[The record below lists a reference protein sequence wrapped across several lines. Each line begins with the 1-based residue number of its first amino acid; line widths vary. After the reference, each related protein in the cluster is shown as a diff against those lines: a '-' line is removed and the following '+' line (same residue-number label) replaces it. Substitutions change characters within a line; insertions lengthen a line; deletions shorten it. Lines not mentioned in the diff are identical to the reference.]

1 MTWETIQ
8 ANHPSTAI
16 TGALQPVMFQTFV
29 GFEDIWFYMDFH
41 EDDMPKVKELIRALN
56 NEALKKEETR

>member
-1 MTWETIQ
+1 
-8 ANHPSTAI
+8 
-16 TGALQPVMFQTFV
+16 
-29 GFEDIWFYMDFH
+29 MDFH

>member
-1 MTWETIQ
+1 
-8 ANHPSTAI
+8 
-16 TGALQPVMFQTFV
+16 VMFQTFV